1 MEQVNIRGF
10 GPYLVRRELE
20 DWIRTLAATDD
31 VSQERKYRQ
40 VGVLRNGYS
49 VRQRCHV
56 CL

>member
-31 VSQERKYRQ
+31 VSQERKNASTGKSAY
-40 VGVLRNGYS
+40 
-49 VRQRCHV
+49 
-56 CL
+56 